1 MLTRAV
7 DYDCPIQE
15 TVMNRRA
22 FLTTAAMTP
31 FFASAF
37 EPLRVQTA
45 GARLLYVG
53 TYTNNA
59 AGSKGIYGWRFDAA
73 TGKVTSLG
81 LAAETDSPSWIVI
94 HPNKRF
100 LYAANEVPP
109 PEAGGPTGAVTAFSI
124 DAASGKLTQIG
135 RVKTNGLSPAHMLV
149 DTTGKWAIVGN
160 YGNAAGSEGTSIAVF
175 AIGDDGKL
183 ADTPKA
189 FVPHVPKPKRLDPAA
204 PPPRNGNPP
213 TSHPHCVLLSP
224 DSKFLLVAEKGFDE
238 VVLYRFDAAT
248 GSLTPNTPP
257 AVEATKL
264 AAAPRHLAFGK
275 NGKFLY
281 VCYEAGRAVAT
292 YAYEASKGTL
302 SPKDTVSTLPADA
315 PPTGSCAEIEV
326 HPGGNY
332 LYVSNRGHNSLALL
346 AIDPTNGTLTFKGA
360 FPVGG
365 TPRNFKIDPTGNYV
379 FAEGQ
384 NSGVTVVFKIDRPT
398 GMLTKTVVTLDS
410 PAPVCIAF
418 V

>member
-1 MLTRAV
+1 
-7 DYDCPIQE
+7 
-15 TVMNRRA
+15 MNRRA

-31 FFASAF
+31 ILANALQT
-37 EPLRVQTA
+37 LRAQTA
-45 GARLLYVG
+45 GGRLLYVG

-59 AGSKGIYGWRFDAA
+59 QGSKGIYGWRFDAA
-73 TGKVTSLG
+73 TGRVASLG
-81 LAAETDSPSWIVI
+81 LAAETDSPSWVVV
-94 HPNKRF
+94 HPSKRF
-100 LYAANEVPP
+100 LYAANELPP

-124 DAASGKLTQIG
+124 EAASGRLTQIG
-135 RVKTNGLSPAHMLV
+135 RVKTNGLAPAHMLV
-149 DTTGKWAIVGN
+149 DPTGKWAIVGN
-160 YGNAAGSEGTSIAVF
+160 YGNGAGSEGTSIAVF
-175 AIGDDGKL
+175 AIGDDGRL
-183 ADTPKA
+183 AATPRA

-224 DSKFLLVAEKGFDE
+224 DSRFLFVAEKGFDE
-238 VVLYRFDAAT
+238 IVVYRFDAAT
-248 GSLTPNTPP
+248 GALTPNTPP
-257 AVEATKL
+257 AVEATRFR
-264 AAAPRHLAFGK
+264 AAPRHLAFGK
-275 NGKFLY
+275 DGTFLY
-281 VCYEAGRAVAT
+281 VCYEAGRAVST
-292 YAYEASKGTL
+292 YAYDASNGTL
-302 SPKDTVSTLPADA
+302 SPKDTVATLPPGA

-326 HPGGNY
+326 HPDGRY

-346 AIDPTNGTLTFKGA
+346 AIDPSDGTLTLEGV

-384 NSGVTVVFKIDRPT
+384 NNGVTVVFTIDRPT
-398 GMLTKTVVTLDS
+398 GMLTKTDVTLDS

>member
-1 MLTRAV
+1 
-7 DYDCPIQE
+7 
-15 TVMNRRA
+15 MNRRA

-31 FFASAF
+31 VLASAF
-37 EPLRVQTA
+37 ARLRAQGAA
-45 GARLLYVG
+45 GRLLYVG

-73 TGKVTSLG
+73 TGKVVSLG
-81 LAAETDSPSWIVI
+81 LAAATDSPTWIVV
-94 HPNKRF
+94 HPSKRF
-100 LYAANEVPP
+100 LYAANELPP

-124 DAASGKLTQIG
+124 DPSSGKLTQIG
-135 RVKTNGLSPAHMLV
+135 RVKTNGLAPAHMLV
-149 DTTGKWAIVGN
+149 DPAGKWAIVGN

-175 AIGDDGKL
+175 AIGDEGKL
-183 ADTPKA
+183 ADTPTA
-189 FVPHVPKPKRLDPAA
+189 FVPHAPKPKRLDPAA
-204 PPPRNGNPP
+204 PPPKNGNPP

-238 VVLYRFDAAT
+238 IVVYRFDAAT
-248 GSLTPNTPP
+248 GALTPNTPP
-257 AVEATKL
+257 AVEATTFG
-264 AAAPRHLAFGK
+264 AAPRHLAFGRT
-275 NGKFLY
+275 GKFLY

-292 YAYEASKGTL
+292 YAYDASKGTL
-302 SPKDTVSTLPADA
+302 TAKHTVPTLPPDA
-315 PPTGSCAEIEV
+315 PQTGSCAEIEV
-326 HPGGNY
+326 HPDGNY
-332 LYVSNRGHNSLALL
+332 LYVSNRGHNSVALL
-346 AIDPTNGTLTFKGA
+346 AIDPSSGTLTFKDA

-365 TPRNFKIDPTGNYV
+365 TPRNFKIDPTGNYL

-398 GMLTKTVVTLDS
+398 GMLTKTEAALDS

>member
-1 MLTRAV
+1 
-7 DYDCPIQE
+7 
-15 TVMNRRA
+15 MNRRT

-31 FFASAF
+31 ILASAF
-37 EPLRVQTA
+37 GRVRAQTA
-45 GARLLYVG
+45 GGRLLYVG
-53 TYTNNA
+53 TYTNTA
-59 AGSKGIYGWRFDAA
+59 AGSKGIYAWRFDAA
-73 TGKVTSLG
+73 TSTVTSLG
-81 LAAETDSPSWIVI
+81 LAGETDSPSWVVV

-100 LYAANEVPP
+100 LYAANELPP
-109 PEAGGPTGAVTAFSI
+109 PEAGGPAGAVTTFSI

-135 RVKTNGLSPAHMLV
+135 RVKTNGLAPAHMLV
-149 DTTGKWAIVGN
+149 DPTGKWAIVGN
-160 YGNAAGSEGTSIAVF
+160 YGNGAGSEGTSIAVF
-175 AIGDDGKL
+175 AIGADGKL

-204 PPPRNGNPP
+204 PPPKNGNPP

-224 DSKFLLVAEKGFDE
+224 DSRFLFVAEKGFDE
-238 VVLYRFDAAT
+238 IVVYRFDAVT
-248 GSLTPNTPP
+248 GALTPNTPP
-257 AVEATKL
+257 AVEATKFG
-264 AAAPRHLAFGK
+264 AAPRHLAFGRT
-275 NGKFLY
+275 GKFLY

-292 YAYEASKGTL
+292 FAYDAANGTL
-302 SPKDTVSTLPADA
+302 SPLDTQSTLPPEA
-315 PPTGSCAEIEV
+315 PQTGSCAEIEV
-326 HPGGNY
+326 HPDGNY

-346 AIDPTNGTLTFKGA
+346 TIDQAKGTLTFKDT

-384 NSGVTVVFKIDRPT
+384 NNGVTVVFKIDRST
-398 GMLTKTVVTLDS
+398 GMLTKTNVTLDT